1 MKILVLGGSGFIG
14 SHVVD
19 ALLAAG
25 HAVRVYDRAPERF
38 RPTPA
43 GVEFMQGEFGDTAS
57 LAEALADVDMVFHLV
72 STTVP
77 STANLDPIADVQ
89 GNLINTIR
97 LMELMRAQGVERLLY
112 LSSGGTVYGV
122 PSADP
127 VPETHPRNP
136 VTSYG
141 IVKVAIENY
150 IRAEQHL
157 HGLKPVILRPSNPYG
172 PRQGHGG
179 VQGVIGTFLW
189 RVARGE
195 SMQLW
200 GDGSIVRDFIHVRD
214 LAALCLACA
223 EQGITGTFNA
233 GADEG
238 RSIRQVLDEIA
249 EVSGQS
255 VDPEMKPGRAFDVP
269 RVVLDVSAAKAA
281 TGWTPGISF
290 RDGLAQ
296 TWDWVLAQKEA
307 EG

>member
-19 ALLAAG
+19 ALLSAG
-25 HAVRVYDRAPERF
+25 HGVRVYDRAPERF

-57 LAEALADVDMVFHLV
+57 LAEALVGVDMVFHLV

-97 LMELMRAQGVERLLY
+97 LMELMRAQGVDRLLY

-122 PSADP
+122 PTADP

-141 IVKVAIENY
+141 IVKVAVENY

-179 VQGVIGTFLW
+179 VQGVIGTFMW

-195 SMQLW
+195 GMQLW
-200 GDGSIVRDFIHVRD
+200 GDGSVVRDFIHVRD
-214 LAALCLACA
+214 LAELCLACA
-223 EQGITGTFNA
+223 EQEVTGTFNA
-233 GADEG
+233 GAGEG
-238 RSIRQVLDEIA
+238 HSIRQVLDGIA
-249 EVSGQS
+249 DVSGLP
-255 VDPEMKPGRAFDVP
+255 VEPELKPGRAIDVP
-269 RVVLDVSAAKAA
+269 RVVLDVAAAEAA
-281 TGWTPGISF
+281 TGWTPRTGF
-290 RDGLAQ
+290 RDGLAE
-296 TWDWVLAQKEA
+296 TWAWVLAQKEA

>member
-1 MKILVLGGSGFIG
+1 MTILVLGGSGFIG

-38 RPTPA
+38 RPTPS

-57 LAEALADVDMVFHLV
+57 LAEALVGVDMVFHLV

-122 PSADP
+122 PQVDP
-127 VPETHPRNP
+127 VPETHALNP

-141 IVKVAIENY
+141 IVKVAVENY

-157 HGLKPVILRPSNPYG
+157 HGLKPVILRPSNPFG

-179 VQGVIGTFLW
+179 VQGVIGTFMW
-189 RVARGE
+189 RVAKGE
-195 SMQLW
+195 GMQLW

-214 LAALCLACA
+214 LAELCLACA
-223 EQGITGTFNA
+223 EQEVTGTFNA
-233 GADEG
+233 GAGEG
-238 RSIRQVLDEIA
+238 HSIRQVLDGIA
-249 EVSGQS
+249 EVSGLL
-255 VDPEMKPGRAFDVP
+255 VEPEMKPGRAFDVP
-269 RVVLDVSAAKAA
+269 RVVLDVTAAEKA
-281 TGWTPGISF
+281 TGWTPRTGF
-290 RDGLAQ
+290 RDGLAE
-296 TWDWVLAQKEA
+296 TWAWVLAQKEA